1 MHDRADKG
9 RGGSAPFAA
18 ACRARVTSR
27 PARSIPFAVRATN
40 PSDISADAV
49 ALPAAPALVAGVA
62 EAAWLSPDGEIALLS
77 LAEAAR
83 RARDTPP
90 FLCHARATARR
101 LGVHVFPAFDLLELY
116 AFVRPAHFCLPTP
129 RGLAGAL
136 GPPLPP
142 SRVAGP

>member
-9 RGGSAPFAA
+9 AGGSAPFAA

-27 PARSIPFAVRATN
+27 PARSIPVAVRAPNTR
-40 PSDISADAV
+40 DISADAV

-83 RARDTPP
+83 PGRDTPP

-101 LGVHVFPAFDLLELY
+101 PGGHVFPAFAPPRLY
-116 AFVRPAHFCLPTP
+116 AFVRPAPLC
-129 RGLAGAL
+129 
-136 GPPLPP
+136 PPD
-142 SRVAGP
+142 

>member
-1 MHDRADKG
+1 MRASGDKG
-9 RGGSAPFAA
+9 AAGETREMCLALASRLSA
-18 ACRARVTSR
+18 ACGARVTAR
-27 PARSIPFAVRATN
+27 PARSIPVRVRATN
-40 PSDISADAV
+40 LKDMSADAV

-101 LGVHVFPAFDLLELY
+101 LGVH
-116 AFVRPAHFCLPTP
+116 
-129 RGLAGAL
+129 
-136 GPPLPP
+136 
-142 SRVAGP
+142 